1 MLELKKT
8 IQNYIYLKVYP
19 IIFYMNPNLA
29 LNPIPRRGG
38 GHILPPP
45 TTYKQFFPG
54 LLIRGGSQYTKNLGF
69 VIAEHLTLVSGKKEF
84 HAVHGRPPK
93 LGR

>member
-38 GHILPPP
+38 AYITPHP

-54 LLIRGGSQYTKNLGF
+54 LLIRGGSQYTN
-69 VIAEHLTLVSGKKEF
+69 
-84 HAVHGRPPK
+84 K
-93 LGR
+93 LAYM

>member
-38 GHILPPP
+38 GAYITPPLPHISS
-45 TTYKQFFPG
+45 FFQAY
-54 LLIRGGSQYTKNLGF
+54 LF
-69 VIAEHLTLVSGKKEF
+69 VEAPSILKI
-84 HAVHGRPPK
+84 
-93 LGR
+93 